1 MKPYAACRHLHP
13 GIDAV
18 LDILETEGV
27 GPDDVERVEIGSYAI
42 AAGHLGPSWGNMLA
56 AQMSYK
62 FVVATA
68 LERRAVDLAHF
79 APDAL
84 TDPAVVRHC
93 AKEIG
98 RASCRERV
106 CQYV

>member
-79 APDAL
+79 APDQL
-84 TDPAVVRHC
+84 PDP
-93 AKEIG
+93 IG
-98 RASCRERV
+98 RASGRERV
-106 CQYV
+106 CHDV

>member
-62 FVVATA
+62 FVVPTA
-68 LERRAVDLAHF
+68 LERLAVDLAHF
-79 APDAL
+79 EPDAL
-84 TDPAVVRHC
+84 TDPADVRTRDQVDVHTDTDC
-93 AKEIG
+93 DA
-98 RASCRERV
+98 A
-106 CQYV
+106 

>member
-1 MKPYAACRHLHP
+1 MIRLPPRSTPPVTL
-13 GIDAV
+13 
-18 LDILETEGV
+18 T
-27 GPDDVERVEIGSYAI
+27 PDTTLVRSVEIGSYAI

-68 LERRAVDLAHF
+68 LERRSVDLAHF

-84 TDPAVVRHC
+84 TDPAVVRHG
-93 AKEIG
+93 AKVTVD
-98 RASCRERV
+98 RKSTRLN
-106 CQYV
+106 YSH